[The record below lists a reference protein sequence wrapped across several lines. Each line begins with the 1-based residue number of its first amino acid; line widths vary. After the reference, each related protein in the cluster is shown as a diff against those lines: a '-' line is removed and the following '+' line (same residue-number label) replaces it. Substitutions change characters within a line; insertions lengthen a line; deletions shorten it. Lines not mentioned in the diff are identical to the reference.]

1 MAGEADQN
9 PRITDEPVVNEN
21 KSNSET
27 ESNVLATSS
36 SSNVAAVKMAEKT
49 IPEMVDY

>member
-9 PRITDEPVVNEN
+9 PRIADEHVVNEN

-36 SSNVAAVKMAEKT
+36 SSNVAVVKMVEKT